1 MSKITNVTNDTTKQI
16 KEVIGLIDRS
26 GSMTGK
32 EADTIGGINTMLK
45 ELKENVD
52 NKDFDIRVSVK
63 YFNHKEELIW
73 RSIPLD
79 MITLLDVSTY
89 IPDGNTALLDT
100 LGKTLKHFM
109 SKYAV
114 NYHAYHS
121 CIIYVATDGI
131 DNSSYY
137 YSKSNIKEM
146 IKRAKEHYN
155 IEVIY
160 LGANQNAIEE
170 AGAIGIPASQAINY
184 SETAASTQSVY
195 KAVARMASSNEK
207 TLTPESGF
215 TPVERINSARR
226 E

>member
-1 MSKITNVTNDTTKQI
+1 MNDITNGATKQI

-26 GSMTGK
+26 GSMSGK

-52 NKDFDIRVSVK
+52 KNKDLDVRVSIK
-63 YFNHKEELIW
+63 YFNHKEDLILN
-73 RSIPLD
+73 SVPLD
-79 MITLLDVSTY
+79 TMDLLDVKTY
-89 IPDGNTALLDT
+89 IPDGNTALKDT

-109 SKYAV
+109 FKHLM
-114 NYHAYHS
+114 NPDAYHS

-146 IKRAKEHYN
+146 IRKAKAQHN

-160 LGANQNAIEE
+160 LGANQDAIGE

-184 SETAASTQSVY
+184 SENTESTQSVY
-195 KAVARMASSNEK
+195 RAVARMASSNEK
-207 TLTPESGF
+207 TFSPESGF
-215 TPVERINSARR
+215 SPIERTNSSRR
-226 E
+226 Q

>member
-1 MSKITNVTNDTTKQI
+1 MSMITNVTNGTTKQI

-63 YFNHKEELIW
+63 YFNHKEELILN
-73 RSIPLD
+73 SVPLD
-79 MITLLDVSTY
+79 MIDLLDVSTY
-89 IPDGNTALLDT
+89 IPDGNTALKDT

-109 SKYAV
+109 FKHLM
-114 NYHAYHS
+114 NPDAYHS

-146 IKRAKEHYN
+146 IKKAKTHHN

-160 LGANQNAIEE
+160 LGANQDAIEE
-170 AGAIGIPASQAINY
+170 ACAIGIPASQAINY

-215 TPVERINSARR
+215 TPVERTNSARR